1 MSYPY
6 LIQGD
11 SIVVVLDGATPHTI
25 TTSHANFGKI
35 KEAIKKKDWDEV
47 KSLIDVSSTIVN
59 YSNGAV
65 TVEHGVLHY
74 NNKPLHNMLAT
85 RIIEM
90 IKEGFEVDPLIAFLD
105 RLMKNPSNR
114 AVDQLYEFLERGK
127 LPITSDGFFLAYK
140 RVRDDYLDCHSG
152 SISNHIGAVV
162 EMPRNLVDDDPEN
175 TCSHGLHFCSLEYL
189 SHFGGARTVVVKIDP
204 ADVVCIPYDYNYS
217 KCRCC
222 RYEVIGEISA
232 NTEEKAFV
240 KSVQDNAE
248 GVINPLVKPA
258 VRIPRSGSAIRTDLP
273 QEYDAKG
280 RPLSMTADAVRK
292 REARRAGRIK

>member
-1 MSYPY
+1 MSYPH

-11 SIVVVLDGATPHTI
+11 SIVVVLDGANPHTI
-25 TTSHANFGKI
+25 TTSHANFDKI
-35 KEAIKKKDWDEV
+35 KEAIKNDDWEAV
-47 KSLIDVSSTIVN
+47 KSLIDMSTAVVN

-65 TVEHGVLHY
+65 TVEHGVLYY
-74 NNKPLHNMLAT
+74 NKKPLHNALAT

-90 IKEGFEVDPLIAFLD
+90 IREGFKVDPLIAFLN

-127 LPITSDGFFLAYK
+127 LPITSDGYFLAYK
-140 RVRDDYLDCHSG
+140 KVRGDYLDCHSG

-189 SHFGGARTVVVKIDP
+189 AHFGGERTVVVKIDP

-222 RYEVIGEISA
+222 RYEVVSEINPDSA
-232 NTEEKAFV
+232 ETAFT
-240 KSVQDNAE
+240 KSVQDDAHESFNS
-248 GVINPLVKPA
+248 VVKPA
-258 VRIPRSGSAIRTDLP
+258 KIRRSGSSIRTDLP

-292 REARRAGRIK
+292 REARRAGRVK